1 MVPYCAEMVP
11 YCWLCWYGPLLCW
24 YGPLDCIDN
33 GPLLHVLIDMVLLCW
48 CGPMLLCWYGPRV
61 LIWSTIVL
69 IRYTIADKW
78 SHIVLIWSP
87 IVMIWSTIVLMW
99 STIVQIIVNYCADY
113 GFFRNCVL
121 RSVLPPTIFSWATP
135 RILNEQYIQDQ
146 IKNDL
151 TENQP
156 SKLIG
161 GHMLSGKCT
170 FEGAPKTWQFARAS
184 RRFNCD
190 CFKCS
195 LQNGK
200 MANSPSKSRPRL
212 VFL

>member
-170 FEGAPKTWQFARAS
+170 FEGAPKTWQFVAAS
-184 RRFNCD
+184 QSKPTFQ
-190 CFKCS
+190 
-195 LQNGK
+195 LWLLQVLLTEWQNG
-200 MANSPSKSRPRL
+200 
-212 VFL
+212 